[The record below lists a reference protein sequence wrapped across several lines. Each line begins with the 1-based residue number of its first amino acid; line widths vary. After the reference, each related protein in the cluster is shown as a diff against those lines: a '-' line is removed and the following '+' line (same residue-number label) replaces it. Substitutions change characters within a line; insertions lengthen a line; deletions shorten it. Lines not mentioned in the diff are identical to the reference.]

1 MPESLPLLLQPA
13 PGFLGRPQPHDTWVA
28 GELARPLV
36 AVPDPGPHRPREQRL
51 PAPEAAAPAL
61 AVAAPELDVGAD
73 PVDSAPPE
81 ASQGQPQRGGPP
93 DDPVG
98 GCEDEDAQLALAGA

>member
-13 PGFLGRPQPHDTWVA
+13 PGFLGRPQPHDTWVT
-28 GELARPLV
+28 GELARPR
-36 AVPDPGPHRPREQRL
+36 AAMPDPRPHGPREQRL

-81 ASQGQPQRGGPP
+81 ASQRHLQRRGPP
-93 DDPVG
+93 HEPVG
-98 GCEDEDAQLALAGA
+98 GGGREGAPPAPRG